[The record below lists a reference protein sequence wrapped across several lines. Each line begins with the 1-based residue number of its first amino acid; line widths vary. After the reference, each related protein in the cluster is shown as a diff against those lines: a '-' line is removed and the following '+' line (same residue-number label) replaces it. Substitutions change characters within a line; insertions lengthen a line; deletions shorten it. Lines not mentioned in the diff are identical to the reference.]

1 MTTSSSRFGNI
12 FFLDNDQYQEK
23 LYIPR
28 AVNSIWK
35 EWKDYAQW
43 NKLYLDRIL
52 FVCYREKYSQAIYAV
67 NNNQI
72 DYILIPCTFKWSLTF
87 LQTAYCSVTNA
98 TFTAQKSTRESFLG
112 SIINT
117 LCNQQILNYLYTY
130 F

>member
-1 MTTSSSRFGNI
+1 MLSEINFI
-12 FFLDNDQYQEK
+12 WIEFF
-23 LYIPR
+23 
-28 AVNSIWK
+28 
-35 EWKDYAQW
+35 
-43 NKLYLDRIL
+43 

-72 DYILIPCTFKWSLTF
+72 DYILIPCTLKWSLTF

-130 F
+130 FERIRRCALLLILLKSKFRFFIPVLSWADYNLIVGT